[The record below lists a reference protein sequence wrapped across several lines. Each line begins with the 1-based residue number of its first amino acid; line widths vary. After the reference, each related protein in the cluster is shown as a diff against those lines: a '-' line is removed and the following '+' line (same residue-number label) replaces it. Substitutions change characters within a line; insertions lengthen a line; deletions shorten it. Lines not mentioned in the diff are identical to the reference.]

1 MRARD
6 SDPDF
11 FSTPQIS
18 AQPRSLRLFSR
29 DATSHGLRHTTI
41 IIIAV
46 AVSVGSLFLA
56 IIFWRILIRLSE
68 RSRSA
73 PLPQRQPLVHQRE
86 RQLVAF
92 TAHSDASVPKIYAD
106 DTSNDT
112 SNATSSFHQ
121 EADERTEAALHSSSA
136 DQLHP
141 PTPPFFTP
149 QVSTSGSS
157 TSLRSS
163 YGRSSP
169 SSDGTNPR
177 TANSPSMSPSLSARR
192 SAGPP
197 GSRQR
202 PHSMASI
209 GTTQTIVTVR
219 SRSSIRGAPH
229 APHNNVQIVL
239 PAPLAPSLHQRPA
252 SAEPRLS
259 RPGVDSTYSDSWRS
273 SLVDTWVSVGQHGT
287 LEPEHIERQRSRDSM
302 ERRGRLTRSMCVAF
316 SVILRPNFY

>member
-1 MRARD
+1 MRPRD
-6 SDPDF
+6 SDPDL

-18 AQPRSLRLFSR
+18 AQLRSLRLFSR

-46 AVSVGSLFLA
+46 AASVGSLLLG
-56 IIFWRILIRLSE
+56 IIFWRIFIRLSA
-68 RSRSA
+68 RSA
-73 PLPQRQPLVHQRE
+73 PLPPRQPLVHQRE

-92 TAHSDASVPKIYAD
+92 TVHGDASVPKIYAD

-112 SNATSSFHQ
+112 SNATSSFQQ
-121 EADERTEAALHSSSA
+121 EADERTEAVLHPSSA
-136 DQLHP
+136 NQLHP

-149 QVSTSGSS
+149 QGSTSGSS

-177 TANSPSMSPSLSARR
+177 TADSPTMSPGLSVKR
-192 SAGPP
+192 SAGPL

-219 SRSSIRGAPH
+219 SRNSIRGPPH
-229 APHNNVQIVL
+229 APHNNIQIVL
-239 PAPLAPSLHQRPA
+239 PAPLAPSLNQRPA

-273 SLVDTWVSVGQHGT
+273 SLVDTWVSIGEHGT

-302 ERRGRLTRSMCVAF
+302 ERRSRQTRSMCVAF